1 MWLNKKAGYLQDW
14 ITQVWV
20 KTTGKKF
27 NPQDD
32 DWLLG
37 PIGDTRIIKDKFFK
51 DLASSENLSISENEK
66 GTGLMDSMDALLPDE
81 SDRKNIHPEIIN
93 FYERTSDY
101 NFEIWSEWCSFY
113 KPFGKLL
120 AIIFSRRLQQLN
132 LPLSAMDSSMGINS
146 KIIKLRGKDNIAK
159 YTVWYRIMK
168 SSGNVIYSGI
178 YTTSKTRNENCS
190 HLKVVFPLPNGNASV
205 IMKKEVLKDRSLLL
219 SSEGKKFGDNGFYFV
234 LTNNEGKYWAKFVKS
249 MHEWIH
255 VYVDEENVLRTNHTL
270 HFYGRPFLKLHYKMS
285 RKL

>member
-1 MWLNKKAGYLQDW
+1 MWLNRKAGHLQDW

-32 DWLLG
+32 EWLLG
-37 PIGDTRIIKDKFFK
+37 PIGDTKIIKDKFFN
-51 DLASSENLSISENEK
+51 DLAKTENLIISENER
-66 GTGLMDSMDALLPDE
+66 GTGLMDSMSTLLTNE
-81 SDRKNIHPEIIN
+81 SDRKNIHLEIIN
-93 FYERTSDY
+93 FYEKTSDY

-132 LPLSAMDSSMGINS
+132 LPLDAIDSSRGINS
-146 KIIKLRGKDNIAK
+146 KIIKLRDKDNIAK
-159 YTVWYRIMK
+159 YTIWYRILK

-178 YTTSKTRNENCS
+178 YTTSKTRNEDTS

-205 IMKKEVLKDRSLLL
+205 IMKKEVLKDSSLLL

-234 LTNNEGKYWAKFVKS
+234 LTDHNGKYWAKFVKS

-270 HFYGRPFLKLHYKMS
+270 HFYGRPFLKLHYKMT
-285 RKL
+285 KKA